1 MAQETK
7 NKIEPVDLKNLK
19 PREIGILIFTALM
32 LVGFVWYKFEL
43 QPHQEK
49 KKVAEKRLKE
59 VDGMIAVFQMAAISP
74 LQKKDI
80 ETQIERTAKEIDA
93 LRENIA
99 NVKTLM
105 ESKTVNILQQLKSNT
120 KSKGAKLLSLK
131 NSEKLVTNGNLTYKE
146 ITVLMK
152 IRSDYNTVADI
163 VKKFNDIP
171 ALISLKSL
179 ETERIDEILPLVETQ
194 LQLEVIVL

>member
-1 MAQETK
+1 
-7 NKIEPVDLKNLK
+7 
-19 PREIGILIFTALM
+19 
-32 LVGFVWYKFEL
+32 
-43 QPHQEK
+43 
-49 KKVAEKRLKE
+49 
-59 VDGMIAVFQMAAISP
+59 
-74 LQKKDI
+74 
-80 ETQIERTAKEIDA
+80 
-93 LRENIA
+93 
-99 NVKTLM
+99 M

>member
-7 NKIEPVDLKNLK
+7 KKIESVDLKNLK

-43 QPHQEK
+43 QPCQEK

-152 IRSDYNTVADI
+152 IRSDYNAVADI